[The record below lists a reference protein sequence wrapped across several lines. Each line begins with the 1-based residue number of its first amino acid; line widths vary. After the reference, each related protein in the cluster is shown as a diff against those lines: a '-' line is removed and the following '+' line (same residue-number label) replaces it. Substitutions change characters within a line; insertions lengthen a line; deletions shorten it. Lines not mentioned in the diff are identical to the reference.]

1 MNNQNSPANNQHR
14 SQSDSEFSLVQ
25 YKRVLY
31 KYRWLI
37 VFIFLATLGLTAY
50 RVSVMHPWFQAS
62 SSVIMDEGLSQENFE
77 VLQDRRSGSARQT
90 AQLMNTR
97 LEYVKSRSF
106 TLEVVRELEKTGS
119 ADALYLLEQ
128 RKIRKDD
135 PLSVATKSAKQFF
148 SNTISAITGSG
159 GESKGET
166 EPGRL
171 SLTPQQMRMDS
182 LNRFAGRLQSWM
194 TVEPREQASIAEVQI
209 TAPDAQ
215 EAALIANT
223 VVRVFK
229 KELTEANRTEL
240 TQKKHFIKSQLD
252 SVSRRLKL
260 ATQRL
265 NEFQRQSDAVA
276 LDQSTR
282 HLVDRVTNL
291 RSEHENVRMERRS
304 TENRI
309 KQIRNQLSVSDKTA
323 FESMVNSNNP
333 YIQSLQDTLARVQV
347 QLTMLRTNPN
357 VSQDHP
363 SFKRVE
369 ERVEKLKVEL
379 RRAMSENISS
389 GLTQGNALDN
399 SQELLAELMRLQ
411 GQATQLRM
419 REQML
424 DNLITNYNERI
435 EDLPSKSNQLA
446 ELRREQEMNESLY
459 QMLRNRYEEAR
470 IAEAS
475 QSANIRVMDYATVPG
490 SPVKPKTLQ
499 SLILGGIFGLI
510 FGGGLA
516 FLLAFIN
523 PNIKGEEDLDD
534 LGLSA
539 VGAGIP
545 EIPAVKLPKEAKRA
559 LDKEVLPLHRRLV
572 YYRDTDDPVT
582 EAYKDLYVHLT
593 MHRKPTD
600 DNSVLISST
609 GPQEGKSLT
618 AANLAITFARD
629 GKNVL
634 LVDAD
639 MRRPQHHRVF
649 RLKENTGLADVLQ
662 NRTSSLKEALHSTMV
677 ENLTV
682 MPSGTCK
689 TDPVSLLKSDIM
701 QVLRSKLDEHYD
713 YVIYDAPPLLSMSD
727 GIILS
732 RMIPNLL
739 VLATID
745 QTNRSA
751 LQYLIR
757 KLSKVDREIDGV
769 ILNRIDPKEPS
780 GGYYYYYHS
789 YYAKKSSNGK
799 VKTGWL
805 EHQESDKSEN

>member
-1 MNNQNSPANNQHR
+1 M
-14 SQSDSEFSLVQ
+14 
-25 YKRVLY
+25 
-31 KYRWLI
+31 
-37 VFIFLATLGLTAY
+37 FIFLATLGLTAY